1 MALRKQDWGLS
12 TKELAARRDAVL
24 EVVQREGL
32 PDIIG
37 RCRSGTDAEKEK
49 AAELIAYL
57 AYNDGQCAG
66 FIVAAGGIP
75 PLIAMLHAEDGRGDD
90 DPRFDMKEV
99 AVKALHAL
107 CEGDPSNQLPIAERG
122 AIPPMLK
129 ILTEDH
135 HPWSI
140 REAAANA
147 IALLAYEPCGGPAQE
162 MITDAG
168 GVHRMVAVYRD
179 RDCKGAQIHGGL
191 QASKARDEGDGH
203 PCAAR
208 AGSELG
214 CAHGRFGAPS
224 NSLTLGVESAYFAA

>member
-168 GVHRMVAVYRD
+168 GVHRMVAVYREPECTEV
-179 RDCKGAQIHGGL
+179 CKTGIAKALRFMAVYKPAKLEMKEMGILAPREQDPNSDVHMAGL
-191 QASKARDEGDGH
+191 
-203 PCAAR
+203 
-208 AGSELG
+208 ELPQT
-214 CAHGRFGAPS
+214 A
-224 NSLTLGVESAYFAA
+224 